1 MTRAEIRDR
10 LSWLRAE
17 MKKADVTAV
26 LISSPANRRYFS
38 GLLAEDPTL
47 DESSG
52 CLVITGRSQFL
63 LTDTRYTEAARA
75 QAPDFKIICYRQGLA
90 EELKRLP
97 ALKRA
102 QSLYFE
108 PDFLT
113 VASFNNLR
121 QALKPRELLPLP
133 FKPAEA
139 RSVKSPGEIKLIS
152 QALAI
157 TERALS
163 NLWPRLIP
171 GLTERQAAHFLENE
185 FRRLGAEGP
194 AFETIVAS
202 GPNGALPHAEPG
214 ARKLREG
221 DLVIVD
227 CGARYKG
234 YCADITRTMMIGQPK
249 KWQREIYRVVRQ
261 AQLKAIESIRAGVTG
276 RQVDQAARGHIT
288 ASGYGDFF
296 GHGLGHGV
304 GLVVHEAPSLSP
316 RYDQPLKAGQ
326 VVTVEPGIYLPG
338 RGGVRLEELVLVT
351 ENGSRLLNHN
361 RDFYQW

>member
-17 MKKADVTAV
+17 MKKADVAAV

-38 GLLAEDPTL
+38 GFLAEDPTL

-52 CLVITGRSQFL
+52 CLLITGRSLFL
-63 LTDTRYTEAARA
+63 LTDSRYTEAALA

-97 ALKRA
+97 ALKRL
-102 QSLYFE
+102 QSLHFE

-113 VASFNNLR
+113 VASFNSLR
-121 QALKPRELLPLP
+121 QALEPRELLPLP

-152 QALAI
+152 QALTI

-163 NLWPRLIP
+163 NLWPRLLP
-171 GLTERQAAHFLENE
+171 GLTERQAAHFLEAE

-276 RQVDQAARGHIT
+276 LQVDQAARGHIA

-316 RYDQPLKAGQ
+316 RYDRPLKAGQ